1 MSTTRLT
8 LAALAALSAIALFTG
23 QSYSATLDEISSE
36 ISKIQTDVAS
46 VAGSSNSALRA
57 QVLANA
63 QVRISTALGQL
74 RDIQLEAIS
83 RDIASTSAAIAA
95 ITPGTATSTRDWIL
109 ASAVSQLS
117 GYVPQ
122 LMQFKFGGSA
132 SVVLSRGSRGTA
144 VAALQQVLRR
154 DVSIYP
160 EGLVTGYY
168 GPLTQ
173 AAVARFQARY
183 SMSQSGSVN
192 SQTLVKL
199 AQVYGSSAIAIGGSG
214 TMTASIPNGNGSAG
228 AAQTNGNANYG
239 K

>member
-1 MSTTRLT
+1 MSITRFT
-8 LAALAALSAIALFTG
+8 LATLVALSAIALFAG

-46 VAGSSNSALRA
+46 VAGSSNGALRA

-63 QVRISTALGQL
+63 QVRISTALSQL
-74 RDIQLEAIS
+74 RDIQLEVIS
-83 RDIASTSAAIAA
+83 REIASTSAVIAG
-95 ITPGTATSTRDWIL
+95 ITPGTATSTRDRIL
-109 ASAVSQLS
+109 ASAASQLS
-117 GYVPQ
+117 SYVPQ
-122 LMQFKFGGSA
+122 LMQFKFGGSTFA
-132 SVVLSRGSRGTA
+132 VLSFGSRGTA

-154 DVSIYP
+154 DASIYP

-183 SMSQSGSVN
+183 SMSQSGSVD

-199 AQVYGSSAIAIGGSG
+199 AQVYGSSAIAIGNIG
-214 TMTASIPNGNGSAG
+214 TSQISSQSSASAS
-228 AAQTNGNANYG
+228 QNYG